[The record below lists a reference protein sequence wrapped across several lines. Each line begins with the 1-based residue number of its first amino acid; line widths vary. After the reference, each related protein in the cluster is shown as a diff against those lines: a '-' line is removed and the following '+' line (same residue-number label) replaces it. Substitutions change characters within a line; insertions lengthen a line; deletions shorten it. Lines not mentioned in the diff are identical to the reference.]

1 MPLRAILCAFFL
13 CTFFLLL
20 GSMSASALQFS
31 ADIVQTDKNGARNS
45 GKVHVLDGRVRIEIA
60 SFPDGFFLLDGAN
73 NAYFIRRSNR
83 TYMEARRS
91 SPLTRL
97 MVSIDPDHPCRQWQE
112 MALRAGSA
120 GQDEAG
126 QDQAWQC
133 ERMRETVA
141 GRPALKYRVTA
152 SDGRELMSSW
162 IDVDLRFP
170 LKVQLDDGTDISI
183 SNISTDQQLPE
194 LFEIPAGFQK
204 FDPEAL
210 IRQIRHS
217 DVWVEEP
224 SR

>member
-1 MPLRAILCAFFL
+1 MPLRAILCA
-13 CTFFLLL
+13 FFLLL

-31 ADIVQTDKNGARNS
+31 ADIVQIDKDGARNS
-45 GKVHVLDGRVRIEIA
+45 GKVHVLDGKVRIEIT

-83 TYMEARRS
+83 TYMEARQS

-97 MVSIDPDHPCRQWQE
+97 MVSIDPDHPCQQWQE

-126 QDQAWQC
+126 QDDSWQC
-133 ERMRETVA
+133 ERMKEGTVA
-141 GRPALKYRVTA
+141 GRLALKYRVTA
-152 SDGRELMSSW
+152 SGGRELMSNW
-162 IDVDLRFP
+162 VDLELRFP

-183 SNISTDQQLPE
+183 SNISTDQQPPE
-194 LFEIPAGFQK
+194 LFEIPAGFHK

-217 DVWVEEP
+217 DVWVEDP

>member
-13 CTFFLLL
+13 LLC
-20 GSMSASALQFS
+20 SMSASALQFS
-31 ADIVQTDKNGARNS
+31 ADIVQIDKNGARNS
-45 GKVHVLDGRVRIEIA
+45 GKVHVLDGKVRIEIA

-83 TYMEARRS
+83 TYMEARQS

-120 GQDEAG
+120 SQDEAG

-133 ERMRETVA
+133 ERMKEETVA
-141 GRPALKYRVTA
+141 GRLALKYRVTV
-152 SDGRELMSSW
+152 SDGRELMSGW
-162 IDVDLRFP
+162 IDVELRFP
-170 LKVQLDDGTDISI
+170 LKLQLDDGTDISI

-217 DVWVEEP
+217 DVWVEDP

>member
-1 MPLRAILCAFFL
+1 MPLRAIFCA
-13 CTFFLLL
+13 FFLLL

-31 ADIVQTDKNGARNS
+31 ADIVQIDKNGARNS
-45 GKVHVLDGRVRIEIA
+45 GKVHVLDGKVRIEIA

-83 TYMEARRS
+83 TYMEARQS

-97 MVSIDPDHPCRQWQE
+97 MVSIDPDHPCRQWRE

-120 GQDEAG
+120 GPDE
-126 QDQAWQC
+126 AWQC
-133 ERMRETVA
+133 ERMKEGTVA
-141 GRPALKYRVTA
+141 GRPAPKYRVTA

-162 IDVDLRFP
+162 IDVELRFP

-183 SNISTDQQLPE
+183 SNISTDQQPPE

-217 DVWVEEP
+217 DVWVEDP

>member
-13 CTFFLLL
+13 LL
-20 GSMSASALQFS
+20 GNMSASALQFS
-31 ADIVQTDKNGARNS
+31 ADIVQIDKNGARNS
-45 GKVHVLDGRVRIEIA
+45 GKVHVLDGKVRIEIA
-60 SFPDGFFLLDGAN
+60 NFPDGFFLLDGAN

-120 GQDEAG
+120 GQDEA
-126 QDQAWQC
+126 WQC
-133 ERMRETVA
+133 EGMKEETVA
-141 GRPALKYRVTA
+141 GRAALKYRVTA

-170 LKVQLDDGTDISI
+170 LTVQLDDGTEISI